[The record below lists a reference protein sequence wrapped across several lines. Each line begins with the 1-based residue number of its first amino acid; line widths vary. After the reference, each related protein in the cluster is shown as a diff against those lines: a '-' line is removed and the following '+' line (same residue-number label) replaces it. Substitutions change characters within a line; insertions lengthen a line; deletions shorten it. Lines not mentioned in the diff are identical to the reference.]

1 MLSKLKKKIDRD
13 IHLKELL
20 TGSSVTFLLKML
32 GMLLGY
38 TLIYIISNRNGA
50 EGVGNYNIFLKTIMV
65 IGTLTSLGI
74 NVAVLRYVGQFN
86 NPTSLGKIKSLYNQG
101 FKTVFLLSVFT
112 SLIIY
117 FNAETIVSLIGKSK
131 EQIFYLKLLSIGL
144 PFFALNKVNVEFI
157 RGFKKL
163 QLSELIRS
171 VIRPIFIIMMLL
183 VWRKNNFDILNLLL
197 IGIFLNWIISSLIIL
212 KKIKSLNKFKQNLFS
227 YKELIN
233 TAFPMMITSVSTILL
248 ISLPIFFLDYFYTQ
262 IEVGIF
268 SVVYQISMLIS
279 VVMIIINTIVA
290 PKFSE
295 LYWAN
300 KIVTLQR
307 FINQSVNLMFLIA
320 MFSSVTVIFFSDYI
334 LNIFGSEFL
343 LGKNILI
350 ILVIGQLVSSS
361 CGSVGI
367 LMNMV
372 GKQKVQRNI
381 NLIALIICFFPY

>member
-1 MLSKLKKKIDRD
+1 
-13 IHLKELL
+13 
-20 TGSSVTFLLKML
+20 
-32 GMLLGY
+32 
-38 TLIYIISNRNGA
+38 
-50 EGVGNYNIFLKTIMV
+50 
-65 IGTLTSLGI
+65 
-74 NVAVLRYVGQFN
+74 
-86 NPTSLGKIKSLYNQG
+86 
-101 FKTVFLLSVFT
+101 
-112 SLIIY
+112 
-117 FNAETIVSLIGKSK
+117 
-131 EQIFYLKLLSIGL
+131 
-144 PFFALNKVNVEFI
+144 
-157 RGFKKL
+157 
-163 QLSELIRS
+163 
-171 VIRPIFIIMMLL
+171 MLL
-183 VWRKNNFDILNLLL
+183 VWRKNDFDNFDILNLLL

-381 NLIALIICFFPY
+381 NLIALIICFFLYLLIVPKYGLMGSSIVFMFGLVFKNIISTIYIKKKMGLNTFFNPFNKI